1 MNEWTN
7 EQMNKWTNEQMNK
20 WINEKMNKKNKWIK
34 EYLTIE
40 HMNIFANE

>member
-20 WINEKMNKKNKWIK
+20 KTWSIAVNTVSQSKHSKYTDAKNE
-34 EYLTIE
+34 
-40 HMNIFANE
+40 